1 MRLRTGIRIAEER
14 DWNKLKIAIAHEWLT
29 NMAGS
34 EACVLNFCR
43 IFKEAP
49 IFTTV
54 YNPDAIDPEIK
65 SHKIITSFLQF
76 GRKRVTG
83 HQKYFP
89 LMPLACNLLNAK
101 DYDVILSS
109 SHCCIKGLRKK
120 KDAVHISYCHTPMRY
135 AWVYEDEYCK
145 NMKPFKKALVKIL
158 LAYMR
163 WWDFRQVKNVDYFIA
178 NSTLVKERI
187 KKYYKRDAVVIPPP
201 VRCSRFSISEKI
213 GDYYLAFSRLVPY
226 KRFDIAVEACSELGK
241 KLIVIGDGPEKE
253 RLEKLAA
260 PCVTFLGYQNDDT
273 VNKYV
278 SECKALLFPGEED
291 FGIVPVEVM
300 AAGRPVIAY
309 GKGGVLDSIIDG
321 KTGVF
326 FKEQTVGSL
335 VDAINQFETMD
346 FDPDKIREHALLFD
360 ENVFQKKIKT
370 FVTVVVNKQMVLK

>member
-1 MRLRTGIRIAEER
+1 
-14 DWNKLKIAIAHEWLT
+14 
-29 NMAGS
+29 MAGS

-43 IFKEAP
+43 VFKDAP

-54 YNPDAIDPEIK
+54 FAPEFIDSEIK

-76 GRKRVTG
+76 GRKSVTG

-89 LMPLACNLLNAK
+89 LMPLACNLLDAK
-101 DYDVILSS
+101 KYDVILSS
-109 SHCCIKGLRKK
+109 SHCCIKGIRKGRNT
-120 KDAVHISYCHTPMRY
+120 VHISYCHTPMRY
-135 AWVYEDEYCK
+135 AWVYEEEYCK
-145 NMKPFKKALVKIL
+145 NMKPLKRFLVKML
-158 LAYMR
+158 LTYMR

-178 NSTLVKERI
+178 NSNLVKDRI

-201 VRCSRFSISEKI
+201 VRCSRFSVSERI

-226 KRFDIAVEACSELGK
+226 KRFDLAVEACSKIGK

-253 RLEKLAA
+253 RLERMAA
-260 PCVTFLGYQNDDT
+260 PCVTFLGYQDDET

-278 SECKALLFPGEED
+278 AECKALLFPGEED

-309 GKGGVLDSIIDG
+309 GKGGVLDSVVDG

-326 FKEQTVGSL
+326 FKEQTAESMIE
-335 VDAINQFETMD
+335 AIERFESMQFDSKE
-346 FDPDKIREHALLFD
+346 IRKHALTFD
-360 ENVFQKKIKT
+360 ESVFCERIKAFVCNAVKK
-370 FVTVVVNKQMVLK
+370 NG

>member
-1 MRLRTGIRIAEER
+1 
-14 DWNKLKIAIAHEWLT
+14 
-29 NMAGS
+29 
-34 EACVLNFCR
+34 
-43 IFKEAP
+43 
-49 IFTTV
+49 
-54 YNPDAIDPEIK
+54 
-65 SHKIITSFLQF
+65 
-76 GRKRVTG
+76 
-83 HQKYFP
+83 
-89 LMPLACNLLNAK
+89 
-101 DYDVILSS
+101 
-109 SHCCIKGLRKK
+109 
-120 KDAVHISYCHTPMRY
+120 
-135 AWVYEDEYCK
+135 
-145 NMKPFKKALVKIL
+145 MKPFKKALVKIL